1 MNDLTL
7 LVLIPLFF
15 AISFVYSSVGFG
27 GGSSYTAI
35 LILAGISIFS
45 VPPISLVLNVIVS
58 CMAFLSYIKAQYFS
72 PKLSL
77 PFLSSIPF
85 AFYTGQMILPQKTII
100 IIFIITLFAASAALL
115 TSKRAT
121 KNQQESETKR
131 STNLNY
137 IKMAIIGIPIGA
149 LLGSVAGLVG
159 IGGGIWLSPLLILT
173 GLANPKQSAATA
185 SLFILTNSIS
195 GFAAHSISKPLDL
208 YFLLPLAC
216 VVLAGG
222 IIGSRLGAFRF
233 DHDKIRMIIGAIVAV
248 AAINLT
254 IKLLV

>member
-7 LVLIPLFF
+7 LVLVPLFF

-85 AFYTGQMILPQKTII
+85 AFYTGQMILPQKTIT

-137 IKMAIIGIPIGA
+137 IKMAITGIPIGA

>member
-7 LVLIPLFF
+7 LLLVPLFF

-27 GGSSYTAI
+27 GASSYTAI

-45 VPPISLVLNVIVS
+45 VPPISLVLNMIVS

-85 AFYTGQMILPQKTII
+85 AFYTGQMILPQKTLT

-149 LLGSVAGLVG
+149 LLGSVAGLIG

-195 GFAAHSISKPLDL
+195 GFAAQSISKPLDL

>member
-7 LVLIPLFF
+7 LVLVPLFF

-85 AFYTGQMILPQKTII
+85 AFYTGQMILPQKTIT

-248 AAINLT
+248 AEINLT

>member
-7 LVLIPLFF
+7 LVLVPLFF

-45 VPPISLVLNVIVS
+45 VPPISLLLNIIVS
-58 CMAFLSYIKAQYFS
+58 CMAFLSYIKAQFFS

-85 AFYTGQMILPQKTII
+85 AFYTGQMILPQKTIT
-100 IIFIITLFAASAALL
+100 IIFIITLFSASAALL

-121 KNQQESETKR
+121 KNQQESEMKR

-137 IKMAIIGIPIGA
+137 TKMAIIGIPIGA
-149 LLGSVAGLVG
+149 LLGSVAGLIG

>member
-1 MNDLTL
+1 MNDLAL
-7 LVLIPLFF
+7 LVLVPLFF

-45 VPPISLVLNVIVS
+45 IPPISLVLNVIVS

-85 AFYTGQMILPQKTII
+85 AFYTGQMILPQKTIT

>member
-7 LVLIPLFF
+7 LLLVPLFF

-27 GGSSYTAI
+27 GASSYTAI

-45 VPPISLVLNVIVS
+45 VPPISLILNIIVS

-85 AFYTGQMILPQKTII
+85 AFYTGQMILPQKTLT

-137 IKMAIIGIPIGA
+137 TKMAIIGIPIGA
-149 LLGSVAGLVG
+149 LLGSVAGLIG

-195 GFAAHSISKPLDL
+195 GFAAQSISKPLDL

-222 IIGSRLGAFRF
+222 IIGSRLGAFRL

>member
-1 MNDLTL
+1 MYDLTL
-7 LVLIPLFF
+7 LVLVPLFF

-45 VPPISLVLNVIVS
+45 VPPISLLLNIIVS
-58 CMAFLSYIKAQYFS
+58 CMAF
-72 PKLSL
+72 
-77 PFLSSIPF
+77 
-85 AFYTGQMILPQKTII
+85 
-100 IIFIITLFAASAALL
+100 
-115 TSKRAT
+115 
-121 KNQQESETKR
+121 
-131 STNLNY
+131 LNY

-149 LLGSVAGLVG
+149 LLGSVAGLIG

-248 AAINLT
+248 AAVNLT

>member
-1 MNDLTL
+1 MNELAL
-7 LVLIPLFF
+7 LVLVPLFF

-85 AFYTGQMILPQKTII
+85 AFYTGQMILPQKTIT

>member
-1 MNDLTL
+1 MYDLTL
-7 LVLIPLFF
+7 LVLVPLFF

-27 GGSSYTAI
+27 GASSYTAI

-45 VPPISLVLNVIVS
+45 VPPISLILNIIVS

-85 AFYTGQMILPQKTII
+85 AFYTGQMILPQKTLT

-149 LLGSVAGLVG
+149 LLGSVAGLIG

-195 GFAAHSISKPLDL
+195 GFAAQSISKPLDL

>member
-1 MNDLTL
+1 MYDQTL
-7 LVLIPLFF
+7 LVLVPLFF

-45 VPPISLVLNVIVS
+45 VPPISLILNIIVS
-58 CMAFLSYIKAQYFS
+58 CMAFLSYIKAQFFS

-85 AFYTGQMILPQKTII
+85 AFYTGQMILPQKTIT

-121 KNQQESETKR
+121 KNQQESEMKR

-137 IKMAIIGIPIGA
+137 TKMAIIGIPIGA
-149 LLGSVAGLVG
+149 LLGSVAGLIG

-195 GFAAHSISKPLDL
+195 GFAAQSISKPLDL
-208 YFLLPLAC
+208 YFLFPLAC

>member
-7 LVLIPLFF
+7 LVLVPLFF

-27 GGSSYTAI
+27 GASSYTAI

-45 VPPISLVLNVIVS
+45 VPPISLVLNIIVS

-85 AFYTGQMILPQKTII
+85 AFYTGQMILPQKTLT

-149 LLGSVAGLVG
+149 LLGSMAGLIG

-195 GFAAHSISKPLDL
+195 GFAAQSISKPLDL

>member
-1 MNDLTL
+1 MYDLTL
-7 LVLIPLFF
+7 LVLVPLFF

-45 VPPISLVLNVIVS
+45 VPPISLLLNIIVS
-58 CMAFLSYIKAQYFS
+58 CMAFLSYIKAQFFS

-85 AFYTGQMILPQKTII
+85 AFYTGQMILPQKTIT

-115 TSKRAT
+115 TSKKAT
-121 KNQQESETKR
+121 KKKQEAGTKR

-149 LLGSVAGLVG
+149 LLGSVAGLIG

-208 YFLLPLAC
+208 YFYFLWLA
-216 VVLAGG
+216 
-222 IIGSRLGAFRF
+222 
-233 DHDKIRMIIGAIVAV
+233 
-248 AAINLT
+248 
-254 IKLLV
+254 

>member
-7 LVLIPLFF
+7 LVLVPLFF

-27 GGSSYTAI
+27 GASSYTAI

-45 VPPISLVLNVIVS
+45 VPPISLVLNIIVS

-85 AFYTGQMILPQKTII
+85 AFYTGQIILPQKTLT

-149 LLGSVAGLVG
+149 LLGSVAGLIG

-208 YFLLPLAC
+208 YFLLPLAS

>member
-1 MNDLTL
+1 MNDLAL
-7 LVLIPLFF
+7 LVLVPLFF

-35 LILAGISIFS
+35 LIIAGISIFS

-85 AFYTGQMILPQKTII
+85 AFYTGQMILPQKTIT

>member
-1 MNDLTL
+1 MYDQTL
-7 LVLIPLFF
+7 LVLVPIFF

>member
-45 VPPISLVLNVIVS
+45 IPPISLVLNVIVS

-85 AFYTGQMILPQKTII
+85 AFYTGQMILPQKTIT

>member
-7 LVLIPLFF
+7 LVLVPLFF

-27 GGSSYTAI
+27 GASSYTAI
-35 LILAGISIFS
+35 LILAGINIFS
-45 VPPISLVLNVIVS
+45 VPPISLILNIIVS
-58 CMAFLSYIKAQYFS
+58 CMAFLSYIKAQFFS

-85 AFYTGQMILPQKTII
+85 AFYTGQMILPQKTIT

-121 KNQQESETKR
+121 KNQQESEMKR

-137 IKMAIIGIPIGA
+137 TKMAIIGIPIGA
-149 LLGSVAGLVG
+149 LLGSVAGLIG

>member
-7 LVLIPLFF
+7 LVLVPLFF
-15 AISFVYSSVGFG
+15 ATSFVYSSVGFG
-27 GGSSYTAI
+27 GASSYTAI
-35 LILAGISIFS
+35 LILAGISVFS
-45 VPPISLVLNVIVS
+45 VPPISLLLNIIVS
-58 CMAFLSYIKAQYFS
+58 CMAFLSYIKAQFFS

-85 AFYTGQMILPQKTII
+85 AFYTGQMILPQKTIT

-115 TSKRAT
+115 TSKKAR
-121 KNQQESETKR
+121 KKRQESGTKR
-131 STNLNY
+131 STNLDY

-149 LLGSVAGLVG
+149 LLGSVAGLIG

>member
-1 MNDLTL
+1 MSDLTL
-7 LVLIPLFF
+7 LVLVPLFF

-27 GGSSYTAI
+27 GASSYTAI

-45 VPPISLVLNVIVS
+45 VPPISLVLNIIVS

-85 AFYTGQMILPQKTII
+85 AFYTGQMILPQKTLT

-149 LLGSVAGLVG
+149 LLGSVAGLIG

-185 SLFILTNSIS
+185 SLFILTNSMS
-195 GFAAHSISKPLDL
+195 GFAAQSISKPLDL

>member
-1 MNDLTL
+1 MYDLTL
-7 LVLIPLFF
+7 LVLVPLFF

-45 VPPISLVLNVIVS
+45 VPPISLLLNIIVS
-58 CMAFLSYIKAQYFS
+58 CMAFLSYIKAQFFS

-85 AFYTGQMILPQKTII
+85 AFYTGQMILPQKTIT

-115 TSKRAT
+115 TSKKAT
-121 KNQQESETKR
+121 KKKQESGTKR

-137 IKMAIIGIPIGA
+137 TKMAIIGIPIGA
-149 LLGSVAGLVG
+149 LLGSVAGLIG

>member
-1 MNDLTL
+1 MNDLAL
-7 LVLIPLFF
+7 LVLVPLFF

-85 AFYTGQMILPQKTII
+85 AFYTGQMILPQKTIT

>member
-1 MNDLTL
+1 MNDLAL
-7 LVLIPLFF
+7 LVLVPLFF

-85 AFYTGQMILPQKTII
+85 AFYTGQMILPQKTIT

-248 AAINLT
+248 AAVNLT

>member
-1 MNDLTL
+1 MNDLAL
-7 LVLIPLFF
+7 LVLVPLFF

-254 IKLLV
+254 IKLLA

>member
-7 LVLIPLFF
+7 LVLVPLFF

-27 GGSSYTAI
+27 GASSYTAI
-35 LILAGISIFS
+35 LILAGINIFS
-45 VPPISLVLNVIVS
+45 VPPISLILNIIVS

-85 AFYTGQMILPQKTII
+85 AFYTGQMILPQKTLT

-121 KNQQESETKR
+121 KNQLESEMKR

-137 IKMAIIGIPIGA
+137 TKMAIIGIPIGA
-149 LLGSVAGLVG
+149 LLGSVAGLIG

-195 GFAAHSISKPLDL
+195 GFAAQSISKPLDL
-208 YFLLPLAC
+208 YFLFPLAC

>member
-1 MNDLTL
+1 
-7 LVLIPLFF
+7 
-15 AISFVYSSVGFG
+15 
-27 GGSSYTAI
+27 
-35 LILAGISIFS
+35 
-45 VPPISLVLNVIVS
+45 
-58 CMAFLSYIKAQYFS
+58 
-72 PKLSL
+72 
-77 PFLSSIPF
+77 
-85 AFYTGQMILPQKTII
+85 MILPQKTII

>member
-1 MNDLTL
+1 MNDLAL
-7 LVLIPLFF
+7 LVLVPLFF

-45 VPPISLVLNVIVS
+45 IPPISLVLNVIVS

-121 KNQQESETKR
+121 KNQQESEMKR

>member
-7 LVLIPLFF
+7 LVLVPLFF

-27 GGSSYTAI
+27 GASSYTAI

-45 VPPISLVLNVIVS
+45 VPPISLVLNIIVS

-85 AFYTGQMILPQKTII
+85 AFYTGQIILPQKTLT

-121 KNQQESETKR
+121 KNQQESEMKR

-149 LLGSVAGLVG
+149 LLGSVAGLIG

-195 GFAAHSISKPLDL
+195 GFAAQSISKPLDL
-208 YFLLPLAC
+208 YFLLPLAS

>member
-7 LVLIPLFF
+7 LVLVPLFF

-27 GGSSYTAI
+27 GASSYTAI
-35 LILAGISIFS
+35 LILAGINIFS
-45 VPPISLVLNVIVS
+45 VPPISLILNIIVS

-85 AFYTGQMILPQKTII
+85 AFYTGQVILPQKTLT

-121 KNQQESETKR
+121 ENQQESEMKR

>member
-7 LVLIPLFF
+7 LVLVPLFF

-27 GGSSYTAI
+27 GASSYTAI

-45 VPPISLVLNVIVS
+45 VPPISLVLNIIVS

-85 AFYTGQMILPQKTII
+85 AFYTGQMILPQKTLT

-131 STNLNY
+131 SINLSY

-149 LLGSVAGLVG
+149 LLGSVAGLIG

-173 GLANPKQSAATA
+173 GLANPKQSAGTA

-195 GFAAHSISKPLDL
+195 GFAAQSISKPLDL

>member
-85 AFYTGQMILPQKTII
+85 AFYTGQMILPQKTIT

-248 AAINLT
+248 AAVNLT

>member
-7 LVLIPLFF
+7 LVLVPLFF

-27 GGSSYTAI
+27 GASSYTAI
-35 LILAGISIFS
+35 LILAGINIFS
-45 VPPISLVLNVIVS
+45 VPPISLILNIIVS

-85 AFYTGQMILPQKTII
+85 AFYTGQMILPQKTLT

-121 KNQQESETKR
+121 KNQQESEMRR

-137 IKMAIIGIPIGA
+137 TKMTIIGIPIGA
-149 LLGSVAGLVG
+149 LLGSVAGLIG

-195 GFAAHSISKPLDL
+195 GFAAQSISKPLDL
-208 YFLLPLAC
+208 YFLFPLAC

>member
-1 MNDLTL
+1 MYDLTL
-7 LVLIPLFF
+7 LVLVPLFF

-45 VPPISLVLNVIVS
+45 VPPISLLLNIIVS
-58 CMAFLSYIKAQYFS
+58 CMAFLSYIKAQFFS

-85 AFYTGQMILPQKTII
+85 AFYTGQMILPQKTIT

-115 TSKRAT
+115 TSKKAT
-121 KNQQESETKR
+121 KKNQESGTKR

-149 LLGSVAGLVG
+149 LLGSVAGLIG

>member
-7 LVLIPLFF
+7 LVLVPLFF

-27 GGSSYTAI
+27 GASSYTAI

-45 VPPISLVLNVIVS
+45 VPPISLVLNIIVS

-85 AFYTGQMILPQKTII
+85 AFYTGQIILPQKTLT

-149 LLGSVAGLVG
+149 LLGSVAGLIG

-195 GFAAHSISKPLDL
+195 GFAAQSISKPLDL

>member
-7 LVLIPLFF
+7 LVLVPLFF

-27 GGSSYTAI
+27 GASSYTAI
-35 LILAGISIFS
+35 LILAGINIFS
-45 VPPISLVLNVIVS
+45 VPPISLILNIIVS

-85 AFYTGQMILPQKTII
+85 AFYTGQMILPQKTLT

-137 IKMAIIGIPIGA
+137 TKMTIIGIPIGA
-149 LLGSVAGLVG
+149 LLGSVAGLIG

>member
-1 MNDLTL
+1 MYDLTL
-7 LVLIPLFF
+7 LVLVPLFF

-45 VPPISLVLNVIVS
+45 VPPISLLLNIIVS
-58 CMAFLSYIKAQYFS
+58 CMAFFSYIKAQFFS

-85 AFYTGQMILPQKTII
+85 AFYTGQMILPQTTIT

-115 TSKRAT
+115 TSKKAT
-121 KNQQESETKR
+121 KKKQESGTKS

-149 LLGSVAGLVG
+149 LLGSVAGLIG

>member
-7 LVLIPLFF
+7 LVLVPLFF

-35 LILAGISIFS
+35 LILAGIGIFS

-85 AFYTGQMILPQKTII
+85 AFYTGQMILPQKTIT

>member
-1 MNDLTL
+1 MYDLTL
-7 LVLIPLFF
+7 LVLVPLFF

-45 VPPISLVLNVIVS
+45 VPPISLLLNIIVS
-58 CMAFLSYIKAQYFS
+58 CMAFLSYIKAQFFS

-85 AFYTGQMILPQKTII
+85 AFYTGQMILPQKTIT

-115 TSKRAT
+115 TSKKAT
-121 KNQQESETKR
+121 KKKQESGTKR

-149 LLGSVAGLVG
+149 LLGSVAGLIG
-159 IGGGIWLSPLLILT
+159 IGGGIWLSPLLILI
-173 GLANPKQSAATA
+173 GLANPKESAATA

>member
-1 MNDLTL
+1 MYDLTL
-7 LVLIPLFF
+7 LVLVPLFF

-45 VPPISLVLNVIVS
+45 VPPISLLLNIIVS

-85 AFYTGQMILPQKTII
+85 AFYTGQMILPQKTLT

-115 TSKRAT
+115 TSKKAT
-121 KNQQESETKR
+121 KKKQESGTKR

-149 LLGSVAGLVG
+149 LLGSVAGLIG

>member
-7 LVLIPLFF
+7 LVLVPLFF

-85 AFYTGQMILPQKTII
+85 AFYTGQMILPQKTIT

-149 LLGSVAGLVG
+149 LLGSVAGVVG

>member
-1 MNDLTL
+1 MYDLTL
-7 LVLIPLFF
+7 LVLVPLFF

-45 VPPISLVLNVIVS
+45 VPPISLLLNIIVS
-58 CMAFLSYIKAQYFS
+58 CMAFLSYIKAQFFS

-85 AFYTGQMILPQKTII
+85 AFYTGQMILPQKTIT

-115 TSKRAT
+115 TSKKAT
-121 KNQQESETKR
+121 KKKQESGTKR

-149 LLGSVAGLVG
+149 LLGSVAGLIG

-222 IIGSRLGAFRF
+222 IIGSRLGAFSF